1 MKQNTLT
8 ESESADYPF
17 RSGANMSRRDTRVTE
32 PRSRLD
38 PKEGA
43 RLVRAFLN
51 IGNPTLREAVL
62 SLVEDLAVVE

>member
-1 MKQNTLT
+1 MRQITSTKNKHVDETSRVGNL
-8 ESESADYPF
+8 
-17 RSGANMSRRDTRVTE
+17 SGKGSRATE
-32 PRSRLD
+32 PRSRPD
-38 PKEGA
+38 PQEGV